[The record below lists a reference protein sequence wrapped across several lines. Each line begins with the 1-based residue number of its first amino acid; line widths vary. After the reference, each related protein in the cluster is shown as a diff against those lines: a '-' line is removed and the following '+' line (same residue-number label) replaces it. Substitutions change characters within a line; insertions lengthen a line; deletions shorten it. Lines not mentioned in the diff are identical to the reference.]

1 MMSDKDLIPLN
12 NVQLPAYLQGFQ
24 SSLNDNLVTQRE
36 SFPRISLR
44 GRQFRFKKDGEETS
58 LSMGMPLN
66 IVILLADPAKGCG
79 KSYYIEAYQSDSGDP
94 PDCSAANGQIPDN
107 WVDDPQS
114 SSCATCPHS
123 EWGSATDQNGTPTKG
138 KACSDVKRLFVVPPN
153 DPGSADI
160 FLLQIPPASLKALSN
175 YGRQLAKHG
184 IPVEGVITKVQFVDS
199 EFPQV
204 EFTFGGF
211 LDEALAKASME
222 RSKSDEIQSILTDSG
237 ALAPEQ
243 QAPPP
248 EPDLGISEK
257 DDIPDFSGAT
267 GAKEQAAIDAKAWED
282 DSFSGAAVTDPTGAN
297 GTSTQTQ
304 QGTVAAE
311 LDAEGQPWNPDL
323 HATPAGKTAK
333 NVWRKRRGAGKVAAQ
348 KVPVQQQQTTQ
359 QVQTEDPAPQNAA
372 GGFYQEP
379 ETEVPD
385 DSDIQNLLSD
395 WGG

>member
-1 MMSDKDLIPLN
+1 MSDKELIPLN

-58 LSMGMPLN
+58 LPMGMPLN

-123 EWGSATDQNGTPTKG
+123 EWGSATDQNGSPTKG
-138 KACSDVKRLFVVPPN
+138 KACSDVKRLFVVPPDN
-153 DPGSADI
+153 PGSADI
-160 FLLQIPPASLKALSN
+160 YLLQVPPASLKALSN

-199 EFPQV
+199 EFPQI

-211 LDEALAKASME
+211 LDEAAAKASME
-222 RSKSDEIQSILTDSG
+222 RSKSDEIQSILSDSG

-243 QAPPP
+243 AAPPP
-248 EPDLGISEK
+248 EPDLGVPEG
-257 DDIPDFSGAT
+257 DDIPDFNMADAT
-267 GAKEQAAIDAKAWED
+267 TKASD
-282 DSFSGAAVTDPTGAN
+282 TG
-297 GTSTQTQ
+297 GFGGETEKSQVQQQTTSKSQTQ

-311 LDAEGQPWNPDL
+311 LDAAELDAAELDAEGQPWNPEL

-333 NVWRKRRGAGKVAAQ
+333 NVWRKRRGAAKQAS
-348 KVPVQQQQTTQ
+348 VQQQQTTQ
-359 QVQTEDPAPQNAA
+359 QTEDPAPQNAA

-379 ETEVPD
+379 ETEVPEG
-385 DSDIQNLLSD
+385 DSDIQDLLSE